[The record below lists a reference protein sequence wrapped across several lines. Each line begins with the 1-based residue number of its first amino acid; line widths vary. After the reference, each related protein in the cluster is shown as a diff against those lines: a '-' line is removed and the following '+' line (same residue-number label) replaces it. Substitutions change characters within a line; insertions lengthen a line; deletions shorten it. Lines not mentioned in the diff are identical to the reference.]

1 MVVIVFVVVWNIV
14 AFAVVVFVVVF
25 TIDIVVIIVC
35 PKTNFK
41 VSSKSGQ

>member
-25 TIDIVVIIVC
+25 TIDIVVIIVQK
-35 PKTNFK
+35 PNFK
-41 VSSKSGQ
+41 AWSK